1 MIRRTLRIVRW
12 LVYFVFVTDD
22 YDRQAI
28 LSMLDTFGASE
39 EVLARAEEIMDSE
52 YLNNGFT
59 FSNAD
64 IRRALVVIG
73 PTSSG
78 KEFQD
83 TFSHEIRHLADAIAN
98 SIGMDLGSEGPAYM
112 TGDTV
117 RELAEVV
124 CELGCERCR
133 GEMS

>member
-1 MIRRTLRIVRW
+1 MIRRTLRIGRW

-22 YDRQAI
+22 YDREAI
-28 LSMLDTFGASE
+28 LSMLDAFGAPD
-39 EVLARAEEIMDSE
+39 EVLALAEDIMSSG

-59 FSNAD
+59 YSNAEV
-64 IRRALVVIG
+64 RRALVVTG

-78 KEFQD
+78 KEFLNS
-83 TFSHEIRHLADAIAN
+83 FSHEIRHLADGIAN
-98 SIGMDLGSEGPAYM
+98 SIGFQLGSEGPAYM

-117 RELAEVV
+117 MELAEVV